1 MEFAVHD
8 VPNRRFGPLIG
19 IALISGILAA
29 FATFLLLPHGP
40 DKVSNHSYLILILP
54 FSMILAVLLL
64 ISIMT
69 SVRIH
74 VERATGQ
81 VFRLFTLFGRQV
93 WRERFN
99 LSEFDRVSLSRA
111 FRAGYRVSLLGR
123 QQDLIVFFTNNLG
136 NARDKAEAV
145 AAECGLSVSDH
156 L

>member
-1 MEFAVHD
+1 
-8 VPNRRFGPLIG
+8 
-19 IALISGILAA
+19 
-29 FATFLLLPHGP
+29 
-40 DKVSNHSYLILILP
+40 
-54 FSMILAVLLL
+54 MILAVLLL

-74 VERATGQ
+74 VECGTGQ

-93 WRERFN
+93 WLERFN

-136 NARDKAEAV
+136 NARDRAEAV